1 MLGVLKQNSDSYH
14 DVVGVERV
22 QVQVKNVFEVRIVVV
37 ELVVGDGGLGMRLLN
52 GSRSTRFITFS
63 QPHSRT
69 A

>member
-37 ELVVGDGGLGMRLLN
+37 ELVVGDGGLGVRLLN
-52 GSRSTRFITFS
+52 GSRRKIKTFS
-63 QPHSRT
+63 QTHIRT